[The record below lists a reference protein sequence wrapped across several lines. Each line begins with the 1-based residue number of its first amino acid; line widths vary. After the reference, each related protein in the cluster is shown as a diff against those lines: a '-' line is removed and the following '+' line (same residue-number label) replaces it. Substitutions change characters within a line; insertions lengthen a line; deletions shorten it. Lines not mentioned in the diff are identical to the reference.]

1 MSQNAFG
8 IFQDVLRVCYSD
20 ISALYGARDFDS
32 GIIPYFQMQSDGQYL
47 EYPVLIGMQMFG
59 TGAFT
64 WFVSPGSWQI
74 FTSINWIINLIFVL
88 IAVSYLHQLNEQAA
102 RLFAFSPALL
112 LVLGINWDALA
123 IMFMVMGIYY
133 FLQHRYLAM
142 GVVLG
147 LGMSAK
153 LFPIL
158 ILPIAL
164 VYLWQERNF
173 KAIVQSILSA
183 IASWLIVNIVFIVF
197 AFDGWIR
204 FFEFSRERG
213 IDFGSPY
220 LALRHLLNIEISTS
234 HANNLGLLSVVIA
247 YLVVFLLRKKISFI
261 VAVALVLGVFVIM
274 NKVYSP
280 QFWLW
285 LSPIFALLIRNLWLW
300 IGWNVA
306 QTLYYFAVWA
316 FIASFTNQSYS
327 LGPTGY
333 AWFIVL
339 NIFATVF
346 VLWVTLRSAIR
357 NQPQPEHDQIRL

>member
-133 FLQHRYLAM
+133 FSRQRYFAM
-142 GVVLG
+142 GIVLG

-164 VYLWQERNF
+164 VYLLEKRNF
-173 KAIVQSILSA
+173 KAIVQSIGSA
-183 IASWLIVNIVFIVF
+183 MASWLIVNVVFIVF

-204 FFEFSRERG
+204 FFQFSRERG
-213 IDFGSPY
+213 IDLGSPY
-220 LALRHLLNIEISTS
+220 LALRYILGIEVSTS
-234 HANNLGLLSVVIA
+234 LANTLGLLSVLVA
-247 YLVVFLLRKKISFI
+247 YLVVFLLRRKIPFV
-261 VAVALVLGVFVIM
+261 VAVALVLVVFVIM

-285 LSPIFALLIRNLWLW
+285 LSPIFALLIRNFWIW
-300 IGWNVA
+300 IGWNIA

-316 FIASFTNQSYS
+316 FLASYSNQSYALES
-327 LGPTGY
+327 KAY

-339 NIFATVF
+339 NIVTTVF
-346 VLWVTLRSAIR
+346 VLVLTLRSAIR
-357 NQPQPEHDQIRL
+357 NQPQLEHDQIRL